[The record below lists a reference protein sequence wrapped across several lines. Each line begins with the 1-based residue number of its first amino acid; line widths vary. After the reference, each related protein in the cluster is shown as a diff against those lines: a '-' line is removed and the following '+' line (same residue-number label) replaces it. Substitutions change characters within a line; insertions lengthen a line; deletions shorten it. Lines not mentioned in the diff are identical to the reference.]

1 MNEKSTENGKELRW
15 FLIKRFL
22 IIMAGIYG
30 STELLSALYRNVVLP
45 ALFLIWK
52 QREIHIT
59 SQAGILE
66 LMLELFVFAA
76 ADFLPDAV
84 AGIVKTWI
92 GEALGNAFQIS
103 VKDVLARGRW
113 GMVLQIAF
121 LLVVFVLLFVSI
133 LPYLVGAFVYYRM
146 VTRKVNEL
154 MEQEKEQ
161 QRAFDRKRNLLLSD
175 IAHDI
180 KTPITTIC
188 GYSRALSDGVVDRE
202 REQEYLDAIYA
213 KSMRMSELITLL
225 FEYVKLDSEGYVLHR
240 EKLDFAEL
248 IRENA
253 AMVYPDYEEKKISV
267 EIDVPE
273 EAVFCE
279 ADCLQMGRAV
289 MNLLTNAARYG
300 KPGGKVL
307 IRLRER
313 TLVVADDGL
322 VIEPEFAE
330 HIFEPFTRADKART
344 THGGSG
350 LGLSISAK
358 VVEMHGG
365 KLELD
370 CAYGKGYTKAFVL
383 RLPEE

>member
-213 KSMRMSELITLL
+213 KSMRMSELVTLL

-248 IRENA
+248 VRENA
-253 AMVYPDYEEKKISV
+253 AMVYPDYEEKKIRV
-267 EIDVPE
+267 EVDVPE
-273 EAVFCE
+273 ETVFCD
-279 ADCLQMGRAV
+279 ADRLQMGRAV

>member
-22 IIMAGIYG
+22 IIMAGIYC

-213 KSMRMSELITLL
+213 KSMRMSELVTLL

-248 IRENA
+248 VRENA

-267 EIDVPE
+267 EVDVPE
-273 EAVFCE
+273 ETVFCD
-279 ADCLQMGRAV
+279 ADRLQMGRAV

>member
-1 MNEKSTENGKELRW
+1 MNEKSAENGKELRW

-22 IIMAGIYG
+22 IIMAGIYC
-30 STELLSALYRNVVLP
+30 SSELLSALYRNVVLP

-84 AGIVKTWI
+84 AGIVKSWI

-121 LLVVFVLLFVSI
+121 LLAVFVLLFVSI

-213 KSMRMSELITLL
+213 KSMRMSELVTLL

-248 IRENA
+248 VRENA
-253 AMVYPDYEEKKISV
+253 AMVYPDYEEKKIRV
-267 EIDVPE
+267 EVDVPE
-273 EAVFCE
+273 ETVFCD
-279 ADCLQMGRAV
+279 ADRLQMGRAV

>member
-113 GMVLQIAF
+113 GLVLQIAF

-240 EKLDFAEL
+240 DKLDFAEL

-253 AMVYPDYEEKKISV
+253 AMVYPDYEEKKIRV

-279 ADCLQMGRAV
+279 ADRLQMGRAV

-370 CAYGKGYTKAFVL
+370 CAFGKGYTKAFVL

>member
-113 GMVLQIAF
+113 GLVLQIAF

-240 EKLDFAEL
+240 DKLDFAEL

-253 AMVYPDYEEKKISV
+253 AMVYPDYEEKKICV

-279 ADCLQMGRAV
+279 ADRLQMGRAV

-370 CAYGKGYTKAFVL
+370 CAFGKGYTKAFVL

>member
-113 GMVLQIAF
+113 GLVLQIAF

-240 EKLDFAEL
+240 DKLDFAEL

-279 ADCLQMGRAV
+279 ADRLQMGRAV

-370 CAYGKGYTKAFVL
+370 CAFGKGYTKAFVL

>member
-113 GMVLQIAF
+113 GLVLQIAF

-253 AMVYPDYEEKKISV
+253 AMVYPDYEEKKICV

-279 ADCLQMGRAV
+279 ADRLQMGRAV

-370 CAYGKGYTKAFVL
+370 CAFGKGYTKAFVL

>member
-59 SQAGILE
+59 SQTGILE

-84 AGIVKTWI
+84 AGIVKSWI

-121 LLVVFVLLFVSI
+121 LLAVFVLLFVSI

-248 IRENA
+248 VRENA
-253 AMVYPDYEEKKISV
+253 AMVYPDYEEKKIRV
-267 EIDVPE
+267 EVDVPE
-273 EAVFCE
+273 ETVFCD
-279 ADCLQMGRAV
+279 ADRLQMGRAV

-370 CAYGKGYTKAFVL
+370 CAFGKGYTKAFVL

>member
-30 STELLSALYRNVVLP
+30 STEMLSALYRNVVLP

-92 GEALGNAFQIS
+92 GETLGNAFQIS

-113 GMVLQIAF
+113 GLVLQIAF

-279 ADCLQMGRAV
+279 ADRLQMGRAV

-370 CAYGKGYTKAFVL
+370 CAFGKGYTKAFVL

>member
-45 ALFLIWK
+45 ALFLLWK

-113 GMVLQIAF
+113 GLVLQIAF

-248 IRENA
+248 VRESA

-279 ADCLQMGRAV
+279 ADRLQMGRAV

-370 CAYGKGYTKAFVL
+370 CAFGKGYTKAFVL

>member
-84 AGIVKTWI
+84 VGIVKTWI

-113 GMVLQIAF
+113 GLVLQIAF

-279 ADCLQMGRAV
+279 ADRLQMGRAV

-370 CAYGKGYTKAFVL
+370 CAFGKGYTKAFVL

>member
-59 SQAGILE
+59 SQAGMLE

-113 GMVLQIAF
+113 GLVLQIAF

-146 VTRKVNEL
+146 VTQKVNEL

-279 ADCLQMGRAV
+279 ADRLQMGRAV

-370 CAYGKGYTKAFVL
+370 CAFGKGYTKAFVL

>member
-113 GMVLQIAF
+113 GLVLQIAF

-240 EKLDFAEL
+240 EKFDFAEL

-279 ADCLQMGRAV
+279 ADRLQMGRAV

>member
-1 MNEKSTENGKELRW
+1 MNEKSTENGRELRW

-92 GEALGNAFQIS
+92 GETLGNAFQIS

-113 GMVLQIAF
+113 GLVLQIAF

-279 ADCLQMGRAV
+279 ADRLQMGRAV

-370 CAYGKGYTKAFVL
+370 CAFGKGYTKAFVL

>member
-113 GMVLQIAF
+113 GLVLQIAF

-213 KSMRMSELITLL
+213 KSMRMSELVTLL

-248 IRENA
+248 VRENA

-267 EIDVPE
+267 EVDVPE
-273 EAVFCE
+273 ETVFCD
-279 ADCLQMGRAV
+279 ADRLQMGRAV

>member
-113 GMVLQIAF
+113 GLVLQIAF

-279 ADCLQMGRAV
+279 ADRLQMGRAV

>member
-113 GMVLQIAF
+113 GLVLQIAF

-188 GYSRALSDGVVDRE
+188 GYSRALSDDVVDRE

-240 EKLDFAEL
+240 EKFDFAEL

-279 ADCLQMGRAV
+279 ADRLQMGRAV

>member
-22 IIMAGIYG
+22 IIMAGIYC

-213 KSMRMSELITLL
+213 KSMRMSELVTLL

-248 IRENA
+248 VRENA
-253 AMVYPDYEEKKISV
+253 AMVYPDYEEKKIRV
-267 EIDVPE
+267 EVDVPE
-273 EAVFCE
+273 ETVFCD
-279 ADCLQMGRAV
+279 ADRLQMGRAV

>member
-59 SQAGILE
+59 SQAGMLE

-113 GMVLQIAF
+113 GLVLQIAF

-279 ADCLQMGRAV
+279 ADRLQMGRAV

-370 CAYGKGYTKAFVL
+370 CAFGKGYTKAFVL

>member
-113 GMVLQIAF
+113 GLVLQIAF

-248 IRENA
+248 VRESA

-279 ADCLQMGRAV
+279 ADRLQMGRAV

-370 CAYGKGYTKAFVL
+370 CAFGKGYTKAFVL

>member
-113 GMVLQIAF
+113 GLVLQIAF

-279 ADCLQMGRAV
+279 ADRLQMGRAV

-370 CAYGKGYTKAFVL
+370 CAFGKGYTKAFVL

>member
-213 KSMRMSELITLL
+213 KSMRMSELVTLL

-248 IRENA
+248 VRENA

-267 EIDVPE
+267 EVDVPE
-273 EAVFCE
+273 ETVFCD
-279 ADCLQMGRAV
+279 ADRLQMGRAV

-370 CAYGKGYTKAFVL
+370 CAYGMGYTKAFVL

>member
-113 GMVLQIAF
+113 GLVLQIAF

-279 ADCLQMGRAV
+279 ADRLQMGRAV

-365 KLELD
+365 NLELD
-370 CAYGKGYTKAFVL
+370 CAFGKGYTKAFVL

>member
-1 MNEKSTENGKELRW
+1 MNEKSTENGRELRW

-113 GMVLQIAF
+113 GLVLQIAF

-279 ADCLQMGRAV
+279 ADRLQMGRAV

-370 CAYGKGYTKAFVL
+370 CAFGKGYTKAFVL

>member
-59 SQAGILE
+59 SQAGMLE

-113 GMVLQIAF
+113 GLALQIAF

-146 VTRKVNEL
+146 VTQKVNEL

-279 ADCLQMGRAV
+279 ADRLQMGRAV

-370 CAYGKGYTKAFVL
+370 CAFGKGYTKAFVL

>member
-45 ALFLIWK
+45 ALFLLWK

-113 GMVLQIAF
+113 GLVLQIAF

>member
-1 MNEKSTENGKELRW
+1 
-15 FLIKRFL
+15 
-22 IIMAGIYG
+22 
-30 STELLSALYRNVVLP
+30 
-45 ALFLIWK
+45 
-52 QREIHIT
+52 
-59 SQAGILE
+59 
-66 LMLELFVFAA
+66 
-76 ADFLPDAV
+76 
-84 AGIVKTWI
+84 
-92 GEALGNAFQIS
+92 
-103 VKDVLARGRW
+103 
-113 GMVLQIAF
+113 MVLQIAF

-146 VTRKVNEL
+146 VTRKLNEL

-279 ADCLQMGRAV
+279 ADRLQMGRAV

-370 CAYGKGYTKAFVL
+370 CAFGKGYTKAFVL

>member
-84 AGIVKTWI
+84 AGIVKSWI

-213 KSMRMSELITLL
+213 KSMRMSELVTLL

-248 IRENA
+248 VRENA
-253 AMVYPDYEEKKISV
+253 AMVYPDYEEKKICV
-267 EIDVPE
+267 EVDVPE
-273 EAVFCE
+273 ETVFCD
-279 ADCLQMGRAV
+279 ADRLQMGRAV

>member
-84 AGIVKTWI
+84 AGIVKSWI

-213 KSMRMSELITLL
+213 KSMRMSELVTLL

-248 IRENA
+248 VRENA

-267 EIDVPE
+267 EVDVPE
-273 EAVFCE
+273 ETVFCD
-279 ADCLQMGRAV
+279 ADRLQMGRAV

>member
-1 MNEKSTENGKELRW
+1 MNEKSTENGKELRR

-113 GMVLQIAF
+113 GLVLQIAF

-279 ADCLQMGRAV
+279 ADRLQMGRAV

-370 CAYGKGYTKAFVL
+370 CAFGKGYTKAFVL

>member
-45 ALFLIWK
+45 ALFLLWK

-113 GMVLQIAF
+113 GLVLQIAF

-370 CAYGKGYTKAFVL
+370 CAYDKGYTKAFVL

>member
-84 AGIVKTWI
+84 AGIVKSWI

-121 LLVVFVLLFVSI
+121 LLVVFVMLFVSI

-213 KSMRMSELITLL
+213 KSMRMSELVTLL

-248 IRENA
+248 VRENA
-253 AMVYPDYEEKKISV
+253 AMVYPDYEEKKICV
-267 EIDVPE
+267 EVDVPE
-273 EAVFCE
+273 ETVFCD
-279 ADCLQMGRAV
+279 ADRLQMGRAV

>member
-22 IIMAGIYG
+22 IIMVGIYG

-92 GEALGNAFQIS
+92 GETLGNAFQIS

-113 GMVLQIAF
+113 GLVLQIAF

-279 ADCLQMGRAV
+279 ADRLQMGRAV

-370 CAYGKGYTKAFVL
+370 CAFGKGYTKAFVL

>member
-92 GEALGNAFQIS
+92 GETLGNAFQIS

-113 GMVLQIAF
+113 GLVLQIAF

-279 ADCLQMGRAV
+279 ADRLQMGRAV

-370 CAYGKGYTKAFVL
+370 CAFGKGYTKAFVL
-383 RLPEE
+383 RFPEE

>member
-84 AGIVKTWI
+84 EGIVKTWI

-113 GMVLQIAF
+113 GLVLQIAF

-213 KSMRMSELITLL
+213 KSMRMSELVTLL

-248 IRENA
+248 VRENA

-267 EIDVPE
+267 EVDVPE
-273 EAVFCE
+273 ETVFCD
-279 ADCLQMGRAV
+279 ADRLQMGRAV

>member
-113 GMVLQIAF
+113 GLVLQIAF

-146 VTRKVNEL
+146 VTRKVNVL

-161 QRAFDRKRNLLLSD
+161 QRSFDRKRNLLL
-175 IAHDI
+175 
-180 KTPITTIC
+180 
-188 GYSRALSDGVVDRE
+188 
-202 REQEYLDAIYA
+202 
-213 KSMRMSELITLL
+213 
-225 FEYVKLDSEGYVLHR
+225 
-240 EKLDFAEL
+240 
-248 IRENA
+248 
-253 AMVYPDYEEKKISV
+253 
-267 EIDVPE
+267 
-273 EAVFCE
+273 
-279 ADCLQMGRAV
+279 
-289 MNLLTNAARYG
+289 
-300 KPGGKVL
+300 
-307 IRLRER
+307 
-313 TLVVADDGL
+313 
-322 VIEPEFAE
+322 
-330 HIFEPFTRADKART
+330 
-344 THGGSG
+344 
-350 LGLSISAK
+350 
-358 VVEMHGG
+358 
-365 KLELD
+365 
-370 CAYGKGYTKAFVL
+370 
-383 RLPEE
+383 

>member
-84 AGIVKTWI
+84 AGIVKSWI

-213 KSMRMSELITLL
+213 KSMRMSELVTLL

-248 IRENA
+248 VRENA
-253 AMVYPDYEEKKISV
+253 AMVYPDYEEKKICV
-267 EIDVPE
+267 EVDVPE
-273 EAVFCE
+273 ETVFCD
-279 ADCLQMGRAV
+279 ADRLQMGRAV
-289 MNLLTNAARYG
+289 MNLLTNAVRYG

>member
-84 AGIVKTWI
+84 AGIVKSWI

-213 KSMRMSELITLL
+213 KSMRMSELVTLL

-248 IRENA
+248 VRENA

-267 EIDVPE
+267 EVDVPE
-273 EAVFCE
+273 ETVFCD
-279 ADCLQMGRAV
+279 ADRLQMGRAV

-370 CAYGKGYTKAFVL
+370 CAFGKGYTKAFVL

>member
-22 IIMAGIYG
+22 VIMAGIYG

-84 AGIVKTWI
+84 EGIVKTWI

-213 KSMRMSELITLL
+213 KSMRMSELVTLL

-248 IRENA
+248 VRENA

-267 EIDVPE
+267 EVDVPE
-273 EAVFCE
+273 ETVFCD
-279 ADCLQMGRAV
+279 ADRLQMGRAV